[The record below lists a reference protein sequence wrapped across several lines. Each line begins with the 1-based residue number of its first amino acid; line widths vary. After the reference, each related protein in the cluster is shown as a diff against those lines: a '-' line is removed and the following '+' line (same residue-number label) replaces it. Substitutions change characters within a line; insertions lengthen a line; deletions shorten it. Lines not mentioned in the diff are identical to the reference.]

1 VNLNDD
7 ELRQMM
13 ALMESYR
20 NRTEALNR
28 QVTVLRSTLDE
39 VNMANESIKT
49 LMNAA
54 EGDEIMIPIGAS
66 SFMNVKVSSN
76 KNVIV
81 GVGSGIS
88 VEKDPEDASKY
99 MEANA
104 AELSEA
110 LKKTVDALNEVQ
122 QALATVSEAVQ
133 IEYSN
138 RQQTQMQ

>member
-1 VNLNDD
+1 MNLNDD